1 MTDLQ
6 DLNKHTATAVHPAV
20 ERVGLLRQWMLERGY
35 AALIV
40 PTADPHGS
48 EYLPERWKVRQW
60 LTGFTGSAGLALVTL
75 KSAALWTDSRYFLQ
89 AEQQLAGSPF
99 TLMREGED
107 GVLPPNYWLM
117 KEIGAEPLTVGYV
130 GEITSLDLLESVSAL
145 NGMLHFEAT
154 ESDPFDTL
162 WLDRPALPDGAI
174 RLQHICDAGVEVS
187 EKMNQVRCEIGKISH
202 NSRTFLL
209 SDLSEIAWLLNLRG
223 DDIQYNPYF
232 VSYLLIE
239 EKGATLFVDQKKLT
253 PEASR
258 HLSEAAVSVMPYD
271 AWKQMLLTR
280 KEDYDIKVYCTKAMN
295 CGVISFCEANDVEYA
310 FADSPIPALRAVKN
324 EAEIAGFR
332 RAMERDGVA
341 MVRFLS
347 RLDEHVA
354 EGNFTEVNADEV
366 LTALRAEGDRYCSL
380 SFGTIAA
387 YGPNGAIVHYEAEAN
402 SAAVLEARGLLL
414 LDSGAQYEDATTD
427 LTRTVALG
435 RLTEEERKAYT
446 LVLKAHISLAMG
458 RYPEGITG
466 LQLDTAARYQ
476 MWLEGY
482 DFGHGTGHGVG
493 ANLGVHEGPHQI
505 RKNMTPGT
513 LLPFRAGMIVS
524 NEPGI
529 YVAGQF
535 GVRLEN
541 LLLALPAEETPFG
554 RFFRFETL
562 TLCPFDLRPV
572 YLDQLSAAEVAWL
585 NDYHAMVCDRLL
597 PLLNDEAD
605 KRWLIE
611 ATRKVEVR
619 E

>member
-1 MTDLQ
+1 MDSPNLCKVSPDT
-6 DLNKHTATAVHPAV
+6 VHPAV
-20 ERVGLLRQWMLERGY
+20 ERVRQLRLWMQERGY

-117 KEIGAEPLTVGYV
+117 KEIGAEPLTVGFV

-145 NGMLHFEAT
+145 NSMLHFEAT
-154 ESDPFDTL
+154 ESDPFDAL
-162 WLDRPALPDGAI
+162 WHDRPALPDGAI
-174 RLQHICDAGVEVS
+174 RLQHISDAGVEVS
-187 EKMNQVRCEIGKISH
+187 EKLKQVRWEISKMGHDASA
-202 NSRTFLL
+202 FLL

-232 VSYLLIE
+232 VSYLLVE
-239 EKGATLFVDQKKLT
+239 DKSATLFVDHKKMT
-253 PEASR
+253 PEVLR
-258 HLSEAAVSVMPYD
+258 HLSEAGVDVKSYD
-271 AWKQMLLTR
+271 AWRQVLLARKQEYNT
-280 KEDYDIKVYCTKAMN
+280 KVRFTKAMN
-295 CGVISFCEANDVEYA
+295 CGVISYCEDHDVNCA
-310 FADSPIPALRAVKN
+310 FADSPIPALRAIKN
-324 EAEIAGFR
+324 DAEIAGFR

-341 MVRFLS
+341 MVKFLS
-347 RLDEHVA
+347 RLDERVA
-354 EGNFTEVNADEV
+354 EGKFTEVDVDEM
-366 LTALRAEGDRYCSL
+366 LTNLRAEGERYSSL

-387 YGPNGAIVHYEAEAN
+387 YGPNAAIVHYEAEAD
-402 SAAVLEARGLLL
+402 SAATLEARGLLL

-435 RLTEEERKAYT
+435 RLTEEERQAYT
-446 LVLKAHISLAMG
+446 LVLRGHIALAMG

-476 MWLEGY
+476 MWLSGFDY
-482 DFGHGTGHGVG
+482 GHGTGHGVG

-529 YVAGQF
+529 YVAGKF

-554 RFFRFETL
+554 KFFRFETL

-572 YLDQLSAAEVAWL
+572 YLDQLSADEVRWL
-585 NDYHAMVCDRLL
+585 NDYHAMVCSRLL
-597 PLLNDEAD
+597 PHLDDEVER
-605 KRWLIE
+605 RWLIE
-611 ATRKVEVR
+611 ATRMIEV
-619 E
+619 